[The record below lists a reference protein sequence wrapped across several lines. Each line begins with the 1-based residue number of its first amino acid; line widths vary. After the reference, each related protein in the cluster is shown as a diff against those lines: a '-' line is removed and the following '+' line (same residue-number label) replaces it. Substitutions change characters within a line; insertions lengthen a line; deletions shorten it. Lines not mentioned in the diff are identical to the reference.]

1 MQFNFHCPTKIFFGL
16 GAINTNKSA
25 LSKMGQKAIIVTG
38 GSSSKVNKSLEDMMS
53 ALNSEG
59 IDYKVFDQVE
69 QNPSLSTVY
78 AGAKIASEFGADF
91 IIGIGGGS
99 PLDAAKAVAVLATN
113 DLSQQD
119 LMAKKWVTQPLP
131 IVAVPTT
138 AGTGSEVT
146 PYAVLTVD
154 WAETKMS
161 ISGDELFPAIAFLD
175 PRYTINLPWHI
186 TINTAIDALSHSIEG
201 FISKRAT
208 VFSDLLALESI
219 SIIGQ
224 LLQTMNEDNV
234 SLSEREELLYASM
247 LAGIVIAQTGTN
259 VIHSLGYP
267 LTYYK
272 KLPHGLANG
281 VLLKAALIFM
291 SKESP
296 EKVESLLHAM
306 DCTNIEE
313 FGQLLTKVQP
323 AGDLKLTIEEQ
334 QLFVQKT
341 LATKN
346 IANCPA
352 TPSEQDLYDILNNS
366 NLV

>member
-1 MQFNFHCPTKIFFGL
+1 MKFNFLCPTQIFFGL
-16 GAINTNKSA
+16 GAISTNKNA
-25 LSKMGQKAIIVTG
+25 LSKLGQKALIITG
-38 GSSSKVNKSLEDMMS
+38 GMSSKINKSLEDMMT

-78 AGAKIASEFGADF
+78 TGTKIATEFDADF

-99 PLDAAKAVAVLATN
+99 PLDAAKAVAVLAKN
-113 DLSQQD
+113 DLSEQD
-119 LMAKKWVTQPLP
+119 LMAKKWQNNPLP

-146 PYAVLTVD
+146 QSAVLTVD

-161 ISGDELFPAIAFLD
+161 ISGNELFPTIAFLD
-175 PRYTINLPWHI
+175 PRYTINLPWDI
-186 TINTAIDALSHSIEG
+186 TINTAVDALSHSIEG
-201 FISKRAT
+201 FISNKAT

-224 LLQTMNEDNV
+224 LLKTMNKDNI

-267 LTYYK
+267 LTYFK
-272 KLPHGLANG
+272 NLPHGLANG
-281 VLLKAALIFM
+281 VLMKGALTFM
-291 SKESP
+291 SAGSP
-296 EKVESLLHAM
+296 EKVERLIEAM
-306 DCTNIEE
+306 DCISIADFN
-313 FGQLLTKVQP
+313 QLLTRLLP
-323 AGDLKLTIEEQ
+323 AVDLKLTVAELD
-334 QLFVQKT
+334 LFVQKT
-341 LATKN
+341 MQAKN
-346 IANCPA
+346 IGNCIVVPQ
-352 TPSEQDLYDILNNS
+352 EQDLYDILKNS